1 MACAKRLS
9 TFPRAAVAALLWLAV
24 LAARAQGEPPPE
36 PPPQPPPAPP
46 LNLTLRNT
54 AVIGLAGALVAAY
67 GHRQWWSDGFGGG
80 FTQTNEGW
88 FGADTP
94 YGGTDKL
101 GHMFSN
107 YGGVRLL
114 TPLFE
119 AVGNSHEAAV
129 RLAGWT
135 TLGIFTAVE
144 VLDGY
149 SRKYDFS
156 AQDAL
161 MNAAGVAL
169 GVVLESHP
177 DLDDKFDFRLAY
189 KPSAGSGF
197 HPFGDY
203 SGQRYLF
210 IVKADGFEATRRI
223 PLLRYL
229 EFGVGYQARGFDA
242 GEERHRDLYFA
253 VSLNLARLLADGA
266 YGGRMH
272 STPVQR
278 GAERFLELI
287 QLPTAVYSSYS
298 LD

>member
-1 MACAKRLS
+1 MAGVTRLS
-9 TFPRAAVAALLWLAV
+9 RWGHRAAVTLLCLV
-24 LAARAQGEPPPE
+24 GFAARAHGEP
-36 PPPQPPPAPP
+36 AADRP
-46 LNLTLRNT
+46 LDLTLRNA
-54 AVIGLAGALVAAY
+54 AVIGAAGALVAVY
-67 GHRQWWSDGFGGG
+67 GHKQWWSEGFGGG
-80 FTQTNEGW
+80 FTQANEGW
-88 FGADTP
+88 FGGDTP

-101 GHMFSN
+101 GHMYSN
-107 YGGVRLL
+107 YGSVRLL

-119 AVGNSHEAAV
+119 TIGNTHEAAT

-135 TLGIFTAVE
+135 TIGIFTAVE
-144 VLDGY
+144 VLDAY

-161 MNAAGVAL
+161 MNVAGTVLGVA
-169 GVVLESHP
+169 LESHP

-189 KPSAGSGF
+189 KPSSGSGF
-197 HPFGDY
+197 KPFGDY

-210 IVKADGFEATRRI
+210 IVKADGFAATRHV
-223 PLLRYL
+223 PVLRYL
-229 EFGVGYQARGFDA
+229 EFGVGYQARGFDE
-242 GEERHRDLYFA
+242 GQERNRDLYFA

-278 GAERFLELI
+278 GAERFFELI
-287 QLPTAVYSSYS
+287 QLPTAVYSSHS